1 LPREEQARR
10 VRDSVRLVNLL
21 KRKRPVRFAGG
32 AFLFFAPERFIQSVL
47 NWVFYLVTSLDYWGV
62 AFLMALENVVLPIPS
77 ELIMPLAGFETVSG
91 RLSLVGVITAGT
103 IGSVLGGLPLYYA
116 GYALGEERL
125 EKWVE
130 RYRKWGLLRGRDIER
145 ATARFSGNTFI
156 EVTLGQLLP
165 GVRGVISIPAG
176 VARMN
181 VGLFL
186 LANFIGTV
194 VWCTALAVAG
204 RVLGAN
210 FPKIDKFLGPT
221 GWAILGLLALALAV
235 WLIRRRRK
243 RSRVNEPA

>member
-1 LPREEQARR
+1 
-10 VRDSVRLVNLL
+10 
-21 KRKRPVRFAGG
+21 
-32 AFLFFAPERFIQSVL
+32 VL
-47 NWVFYLVTSLDYWGV
+47 NWIIHLVNSLDYWGV
-62 AFLMALENVVLPIPS
+62 GILMAVENVVLPIPS
-77 ELIMPLAGFETVSG
+77 ELIMPLAGFETASG
-91 RLSLVGVITAGT
+91 RLSLLGVITAGT

-130 RYRKWGLLRGRDIER
+130 RYRRWGLLRGRDIER
-145 ATARFSGNTFI
+145 ANDRFSGKSFL
-156 EVTLGQLLP
+156 EVTIGQLLP

-204 RVLGAN
+204 RLLGAN
-210 FPKIDKFLGPT
+210 FAKIHKFLGPT
-221 GWAILGLLALALAV
+221 GWAILGLLVLTLAI
-235 WLIRRRRK
+235 WLVRRK
-243 RSRVNEPA
+243 KKAVAR

>member
-1 LPREEQARR
+1 
-10 VRDSVRLVNLL
+10 
-21 KRKRPVRFAGG
+21 
-32 AFLFFAPERFIQSVL
+32 
-47 NWVFYLVTSLDYWGV
+47 
-62 AFLMALENVVLPIPS
+62 MAVENVVLPIPS
-77 ELIMPLAGFETVSG
+77 ELIMPLAGFETVGG
-91 RLSLVGVITAGT
+91 RLSLMGVITAGT

-145 ATARFSGNTFI
+145 ATARFSGNTFL

-210 FPKIDKFLGPT
+210 FPTINKFLGPT
-221 GWAILGLLALALAV
+221 GWAILGLLVLALAV

-243 RSRVNEPA
+243 RARVNEPA

>member
-1 LPREEQARR
+1 
-10 VRDSVRLVNLL
+10 
-21 KRKRPVRFAGG
+21 
-32 AFLFFAPERFIQSVL
+32 
-47 NWVFYLVTSLDYWGV
+47 
-62 AFLMALENVVLPIPS
+62 MALENVVLPIPS
-77 ELIMPLAGFETVSG
+77 ELIMPLAGFETVRG
-91 RLSLVGVITAGT
+91 PMSLLGVITAGT

-130 RYRKWGLLRGRDIER
+130 RHSRWGLLRGRDIKR
-145 ATARFSGNTFI
+145 ANDRFSGKSFL
-156 EVTLGQLLP
+156 EVAIGQLLP

-204 RVLGAN
+204 RLLGAS
-210 FPKIDKFLGPT
+210 FPKIHQFLGPT
-221 GWAILGLLALALAV
+221 GWAILGLLVLGLAFWV
-235 WLIRRRRK
+235 IRRK
-243 RSRVNEPA
+243 RKQSRIKEPDPHSVSR

>member
-1 LPREEQARR
+1 MLNWIIH
-10 VRDSVRLVNLL
+10 LVN
-21 KRKRPVRFAGG
+21 
-32 AFLFFAPERFIQSVL
+32 
-47 NWVFYLVTSLDYWGV
+47 SLDYWGV
-62 AFLMALENVVLPIPS
+62 GILMAVENVVLPIPS
-77 ELIMPLAGFETVSG
+77 ELIMPLAGFETASG
-91 RLSLVGVITAGT
+91 RLSLLGVITAGT

-130 RYRKWGLLRGRDIER
+130 RYRRWGLLRGRDIER
-145 ATARFSGNTFI
+145 ANDRFSGKSFL
-156 EVTLGQLLP
+156 EVTIGQLLP

-204 RVLGAN
+204 RLLGAN
-210 FPKIDKFLGPT
+210 FAKIHKFLGPT
-221 GWAILGLLALALAV
+221 GWAILGLLVLTLAI
-235 WLIRRRRK
+235 WLVRRK
-243 RSRVNEPA
+243 KKAVAR